1 MSTGADAKTMP
12 VTAEYEDGYERT
24 FGKREPVRGHWVY
37 DANGVAIPAEQY
49 VPEDRHSVGDGIA
62 SGRFYDGVRVAGSG
76 EDISTRQKHREYMKR
91 NGLTTADDFTETW
104 AKAEKER
111 ENMRQGIFPDDRERR
126 NEIGRIAYE
135 VEKRERAKRR

>member
-1 MSTGADAKTMP
+1 
-12 VTAEYEDGYERT
+12 
-24 FGKREPVRGHWVY
+24 
-37 DANGVAIPAEQY
+37 
-49 VPEDRHSVGDGIA
+49 
-62 SGRFYDGVRVAGSG
+62 
-76 EDISTRQKHREYMKR
+76 MKR
-91 NGLTTADDFTETW
+91 NGLTTTDDFTETW